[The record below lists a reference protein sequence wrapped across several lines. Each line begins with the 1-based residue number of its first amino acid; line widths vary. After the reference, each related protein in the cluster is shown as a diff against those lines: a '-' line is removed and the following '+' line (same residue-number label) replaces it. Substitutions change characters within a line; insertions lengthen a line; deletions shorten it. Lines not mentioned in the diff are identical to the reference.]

1 MCCAISVVGRPEHD
15 ISPANSINGEMQKL
29 PTLKDPNRELR
40 IFQARVWVAIA
51 VMVILIFTV
60 IGRLAYL
67 QIIKYGHF
75 TTLSRDNRL
84 KVVPIPPTR
93 GLIYSRDGKILAENR
108 PSFSLE
114 MVPERV
120 HDIPS
125 VLVEITNLMHL
136 EDSEVERITDEWK
149 RARGFDSVVI
159 KTGLDERQVALFSVN
174 RHRFPGFSIEA
185 RLARYYP
192 RKELMAH
199 VIGYVGRVN
208 EDEQNAMDGTA
219 YRGSTHI
226 GKVGVEKARE
236 DVLRGIAGYKQI
248 EVNASGRIIRVATL
262 SPPVPGHDIYLTLDA
277 DLQEVATEALGENRG
292 AIVAI
297 DPATGEVLVFVSK
310 PSFNPN
316 LFVDGLSTATYNELR
331 GSSDRP
337 LFNRALQ
344 AQYPPGSTIKP
355 MVALAGLEH
364 GVRQAHDETFCPGW
378 LTLEGDDHRYRDW
391 LKRGHGRID
400 LKRSLAESCDVYY
413 YALARDLG
421 IARLHKTLSK
431 FGLGRPTGI
440 DLPGETGGLLPSAEW
455 KRRIRTLPW
464 YPGETLIT
472 GIGQGFMLVSPL
484 QLANATVALANRGAR
499 FVPHVVGQIEDP
511 IAKIATEIG
520 IHEGPEVEVEKES
533 NWDPVIQGMIEV
545 VHGGRGT
552 AHRSGVGAEFRFAGK
567 TGTAQLLGIAQ
578 DATGSSDD
586 LPKHLRDHALFI
598 AFAPVEKPAIAVVVV
613 VENGESGS
621 RTAAPIARSILD
633 YYLTGATVVAG
644 DNG

>member
-1 MCCAISVVGRPEHD
+1 
-15 ISPANSINGEMQKL
+15 MQKL

-40 IFQARVWVAIA
+40 IFQVRVWVAIG

-67 QIIKYGHF
+67 QIIQYGHF

-120 HDIPS
+120 HDVAS
-125 VLVEITNLMHL
+125 ALVDITNLLHL
-136 EDSEVERITDEWK
+136 EDSEVERIADEWK

-185 RLARYYP
+185 RLSRYYP
-192 RKELMAH
+192 RKEQMAH

-208 EDEQNAMDGTA
+208 EDEQNVMDKLA
-219 YRGSTHI
+219 YRGVTHI

-236 DVLRGIAGYKQI
+236 DTLRGIAGYKQI
-248 EVNASGRIIRVATL
+248 EVNASGRILRVATL

-277 DLQEVATEALGENRG
+277 DLQELATDALGDNKG

-297 DPATGEVLVFVSK
+297 DPGTGEVLVFVSK

-316 LFVDGLSTATYNELR
+316 LFVDGLSKAVYSKLR
-331 GSSDRP
+331 ESSDRP

-364 GVRQAHDETFCPGW
+364 DVRQAHDEIFCQGW
-378 LTLEGDDHRYRDW
+378 LTLEGADHRYRDW
-391 LKRGHGRID
+391 LKRGHGQID

-421 IARLHKTLSK
+421 ITRLHKSLSK
-431 FGLGRPTGI
+431 FGLGRATGI
-440 DLPGETGGLLPSAEW
+440 DLPGETEGLLPSAEW
-455 KRRIRTLPW
+455 KRRTRTLPW

-484 QLANATVALANRGAR
+484 QLANATAALANRGFR

-511 IAKIATEIG
+511 MTKVATEIG
-520 IHEGPEVEVEKES
+520 IHEGPEVEVEKKS
-533 NWDPVIQGMIEV
+533 NWEPVIQGMVEV
-545 VHGGRGT
+545 VHGSRGT
-552 AHRSGVGAEFRFAGK
+552 ARGSGVGAAFRFAGK

-578 DATGSSDD
+578 DETHNIDD
-586 LPKHLRDHALFI
+586 LPKHLRDHAIFI
-598 AFAPVEKPAIAVVVV
+598 AFAPVEKPEIAVAVV

-633 YYLTGATVVAG
+633 QYLMNATIVAD